1 MGHFEKAGKMI
12 SPEIIT
18 EVYDRFEGVTWYIQ
32 KMLNTLF
39 MMTEK
44 GGSCTGDMIQTALQN
59 IISSYRYNYEET
71 LFRLPEKQKE
81 VLITIA
87 KEGKAKEVTGSR
99 YIKKYRLASASSV
112 QAALKGLL
120 EKDFVSSEL
129 GTYYVYDKFF
139 ALWLSR
145 YF

>member
-1 MGHFEKAGKMI
+1 MI

-81 VLITIA
+81 VLSLCQRG
-87 KEGKAKEVTGSR
+87 EGRRG
-99 YIKKYRLASASSV
+99 YR
-112 QAALKGLL
+112 
-120 EKDFVSSEL
+120 
-129 GTYYVYDKFF
+129 
-139 ALWLSR
+139 
-145 YF
+145 

>member
-1 MGHFEKAGKMI
+1 MPKRG
-12 SPEIIT
+12 
-18 EVYDRFEGVTWYIQ
+18 RQ
-32 KMLNTLF
+32 K
-39 MMTEK
+39 
-44 GGSCTGDMIQTALQN
+44 
-59 IISSYRYNYEET
+59 
-71 LFRLPEKQKE
+71 RLP
-81 VLITIA
+81 V
-87 KEGKAKEVTGSR
+87 VS